1 MSMDRWIAP
10 SILAADWARLGEE
23 VAAVTAAG
31 CELIHIDVMDHHY
44 VPNLTLGP
52 QIVRDLRRFGVTAT
66 IDCHLMVTPVDDLA
80 LAFARAGAD
89 WISIHP
95 EATLH
100 VDRTLA
106 LIQEQGRKVGLA
118 LNPATPLCV
127 LDHVLD
133 RLDYILVMTVNPG
146 FGGQGLI
153 EAALRKIDAVRRRIE
168 ASGRPIRLQVDGG
181 INQQTIGEAS
191 RLGADTF
198 VVGSA
203 IFGQPPYAEAI
214 ARLRTAAGYA

>member
-1 MSMDRWIAP
+1 MMMERWIAP

-44 VPNLTLGP
+44 VPSLTLGP
-52 QIVRDLRRFGVTAT
+52 QVVRDLRRFGVTAP
-66 IDCHLMVTPVDDLA
+66 IDCHLMASPVDDLA
-80 LAFARAGAD
+80 VAFARAGAD
-89 WISIHP
+89 WVSVHP

-106 LIQEQGRKVGLA
+106 LIREQGKKAGLA
-118 LNPATPLCV
+118 LNPATPLCL
-127 LDHVLD
+127 LDHILD

-146 FGGQGLI
+146 FGGQQLI
-153 EAALRKIDAVRRRIE
+153 GAALHKIAAVRRLIE

-181 INQQTIGEAS
+181 INEQTIGEAA

-203 IFGQPPYAEAI
+203 IFGHPPYDEAI
-214 ARLRTAAGYA
+214 ARLRTAAGHA

>member
-1 MSMDRWIAP
+1 MTMNRWIAP
-10 SILAADWARLGEE
+10 SILAADWTRLGEE
-23 VAAVTAAG
+23 VNAVTAAG
-31 CELIHIDVMDHHY
+31 CELIHIDIMDHHY

-52 QIVRDLRRFGVTAT
+52 QIVADLRRHGLMAT
-66 IDCHLMVTPVDDLA
+66 IDCHLMASPVDDLV

-106 LIQEQGRKVGLA
+106 LIREQGKKAGVA
-118 LNPATPLCV
+118 LNPATPLCL
-127 LDHVLD
+127 LDHILD

-153 EAALRKIDAVRRRIE
+153 EAALHKVAAVRRRIE

-181 INQQTIGEAS
+181 INEHTIGEAS

-203 IFGQPPYAEAI
+203 IFGHPPYDEAI
-214 ARLRTAAGYA
+214 ARSRTAAGHA

>member
-1 MSMDRWIAP
+1 MTMDRWIAP
-10 SILAADWARLGEE
+10 SILAADWARLGDE

-52 QIVRDLRRFGVTAT
+52 QVVRDLRRFGITAP
-66 IDCHLMVTPVDDLA
+66 IDCHLMAAPVDDLA

-153 EAALRKIDAVRRRIE
+153 EAALRKIEAVRRRIE
-168 ASGRPIRLQVDGG
+168 VSGRPIRLQVDGG
-181 INQQTIGEAS
+181 INQQTIGAAA

-203 IFGQPPYAEAI
+203 IFGQPPYDEAI
-214 ARLRTAAGYA
+214 ARLRAAAGHA

>member
-1 MSMDRWIAP
+1 MGRWIAP
-10 SILAADWARLGEE
+10 SLLAADWSRLGEE
-23 VAAVTAAG
+23 AAAVVAAG

-52 QIVRDLRRFGVTAT
+52 QAVRDLRRFGITSP
-66 IDCHLMVTPVDDLA
+66 IDCHLMASPVDDLVV
-80 LAFARAGAD
+80 AFAQAGAD
-89 WISIHP
+89 WVSVHP

-106 LIQEQGRKVGLA
+106 LIREQGKKAGLA

-127 LDHVLD
+127 LDHVLE

-146 FGGQGLI
+146 FGGQRLI
-153 EAALRKIDAVRRRIE
+153 EATLRKVAAVHQRIQE
-168 ASGRPIRLQVDGG
+168 SGLPIRLQVDGG
-181 INQQTIGEAS
+181 INEQTITRVAQM
-191 RLGADTF
+191 GADVC

-203 IFGQPPYAEAI
+203 IFQHPPYGKTVG
-214 ARLRTAAGYA
+214 RLRAALER

>member
-1 MSMDRWIAP
+1 MTMGRWIAP
-10 SILAADWARLGEE
+10 SLLAADWSRLGEE
-23 VAAVTAAG
+23 VAAVAAAG

-52 QIVRDLRRFGVTAT
+52 QVIRALRRCGITAT
-66 IDCHLMVTPVDDLA
+66 MDCHLMASPVDDLA
-80 LAFARAGAD
+80 IAFAKAGAD
-89 WISIHP
+89 WVSVHP

-106 LIQEQGRKVGLA
+106 VIREHGKKAGLA

-133 RLDYILVMTVNPG
+133 RLDHILVMTVNPG
-146 FGGQGLI
+146 FGGQSLI
-153 EAALRKIDAVRRRIE
+153 EATLRKVAAVRRRIQE
-168 ASGRPIRLQVDGG
+168 SGLPIRLQVDGG
-181 INQQTIGEAS
+181 INEQTIA
-191 RLGADTF
+191 RVAQMGADIF

-203 IFGQPPYAEAI
+203 VFQHPPYDEAI
-214 ARLRTAAGYA
+214 GRLRAALEH